1 MKNQDVTT
9 GAIENVAM
17 RILAE
22 QNKLGKLQSLNV
34 SVRNISEQKRKRMI
48 QAGALSI
55 ALLASGGLVAH
66 TVKYHNKRDKEL
78 LGGLAD
84 KKAEIDRSVEAS
96 ITRINGPARKKKDSV
111 KESWDSVEEAFF
123 EKKLTIYVEAKYKYG
138 TKVFEVFSATPEVI
152 KSSQLDKKILNEV
165 KASVNR
171 LKNNGLS
178 VREDITVEAYKE
190 IKLATSLLED
200 LYFLL

>member
-1 MKNQDVTT
+1 MKNQEVTT
-9 GAIENVAM
+9 GSIENLAM

-22 QNKLGKLQSLNV
+22 QNKLGKLQTLNV

-48 QAGALSI
+48 QAGALGI
-55 ALLASGGLVAH
+55 ALLTAGGLVAYN
-66 TVKYHNKRDKEL
+66 VKSLNKRDKEL
-78 LGGLAD
+78 ESTMAA

-96 ITRINGPARKKKDSV
+96 ITRINGTSKKKKDSV

-138 TKVFEVFSATPEVI
+138 TKVFEVFSAKPEVI
-152 KSSQLDKKILNEV
+152 KSSQLDKRILNEV
-165 KASVNR
+165 KTSVNR

-190 IKLATSLLED
+190 IKLTNSLLED
-200 LYFLL
+200 LDFLL

>member
-1 MKNQDVTT
+1 
-9 GAIENVAM
+9 M

-48 QAGALSI
+48 QAGVLGI
-55 ALLASGGLVAH
+55 ALLTVGGLTAH
-66 TVKYHNKRDKEL
+66 NIKEHKKRDVEISKVLDANNAKLRDQYKEINNL
-78 LGGLAD
+78 LKGVD
-84 KKAEIDRSVEAS
+84 KQ
-96 ITRINGPARKKKDSV
+96 KKDMSLN
-111 KESWDSVEEAFF
+111 KIKESNSESWDSVEEAFF
-123 EKKLTIYVEAKYKYG
+123 EKKSTIYIEAKYKYG

-152 KSSQLDKKILNEV
+152 KSSQLDKRILNEI

-200 LYFLL
+200 MNFLL